1 MCYACAATLP
11 LSFTFRRNPSAP
23 YSVPDER
30 FVSVDRSIND
40 ILSMVEEQ
48 RQQTVWPGHQV
59 RDRMRKR
66 KDGEIGEFI
75 GEFPIQLPFLV
86 GSLFNNCYMT
96 HNPSRLGRLAWY
108 CPVCCVCGFNRA
120 RFEPQNNK
128 MRGRRCKVKCSNDL
142 TDQPV
147 GVERQ

>member
-59 RDRMRKR
+59 RERMRKTN
-66 KDGEIGEFI
+66 DSEIGDSVGALLI
-75 GEFPIQLPFLV
+75 HWPFLV
-86 GSLFNNCYMT
+86 GSLINNSHIT
-96 HNPSRLGRLAWY
+96 HNLSRLSRIARY
-108 CPVCCVCGFNRA
+108 CLVCYLCGFNRA
-120 RFEPQNNK
+120 RFEPRNNK
-128 MRGRRCKVKCSNDL
+128 MHGRRCKVKCSNDL